1 MASWILSAVFAAVGL
16 PMVWLARRVF
26 AHDRAMRPWPRT
38 PGVITSSSLTSR
50 VERVRDDDDGKYYDR
65 TYYDAALR
73 YTYTVGGVT
82 REGTKLSRQGS
93 PTSQAGAQRYVDA
106 YPAQRA
112 VEVLY
117 DPDDPATAYL
127 EVHTSIGAVI
137 LLAFG
142 GLWLALAALMAG
154 LGLFAGS

>member
-1 MASWILSAVFAAVGL
+1 MALWLLSALFAAVGL
-16 PMVWLARRVF
+16 PMVWLALRAF
-26 AHDRAMRPWPRT
+26 ARDRAMRDWPRA
-38 PGVITSSSLTSR
+38 PGVITSSSVTSR
-50 VERVRDDDDGKYYDR
+50 VERVRDKNGLYYDS
-65 TYYDAALR
+65 TFHDAALR

-82 REGTKLSRQGS
+82 REGTKLSREGS

-106 YPAQRA
+106 YPAQKA

-127 EVHTSIGAVI
+127 EVHTSIGAII

-154 LGLFAGS
+154 LALSSAA